1 MKPQSA
7 CVPATLAIACP
18 QGKQLGVALVSTAT
32 ARKRAPNAASADAL
46 ASEFSVKP
54 LFAEPIFVT
63 NIASAI
69 SDRQIEF
76 IKSVKMLENQVNHI
90 SEDLYLFER
99 KELASIKRAVHAALA
114 TYAREVMGVEHR
126 LEVTQSWALMNPPG
140 VGMHAHTHSNS
151 LVSGSLYYA
160 PMPDPPGNMIFE
172 RTSGYRQIELGVA
185 EGRTNI
191 YNAPRNAV
199 VPRHGDLVLFASS
212 ILHFVE
218 ENRSRENRYSIAF
231 NTFPRGKIGDFRDV
245 SELKL

>member
-1 MKPQSA
+1 M
-7 CVPATLAIACP
+7 
-18 QGKQLGVALVSTAT
+18 AT
-32 ARKRAPNAASADAL
+32 AHARQAARAPAPVG
-46 ASEFSVKP
+46 EFSVKP
-54 LFAEPIFVT
+54 LFAEPVFVT
-63 NIASAI
+63 NIAAAI
-69 SDRQIEF
+69 SQRQIDF
-76 IKSVKMLENQVNHI
+76 IKSVEMRENQTNHI
-90 SEDLYLFER
+90 SEDLYLFQR
-99 KELASIKRAVHAALA
+99 KELASIRKAVDAALA
-114 TYAREVMGVEHR
+114 TYAREVMGVEQR

-140 VGMHAHTHSNS
+140 AGMHAHTHSNS

-172 RTSGYRQIELGVA
+172 RATGYRQIELGVG

-199 VPRHGDLVLFASS
+199 VPKHGDLVLFSSS

-231 NTFPRGKIGDFRDV
+231 NTFPRGTIGDFRDV

>member
-1 MKPQSA
+1 MA
-7 CVPATLAIACP
+7 
-18 QGKQLGVALVSTAT
+18 TAT
-32 ARKRAPNAASADAL
+32 ARKPAADAG
-46 ASEFSVKP
+46 FSVKP

-69 SDRQIEF
+69 SDKQVDF

-99 KELASIKRAVHAALA
+99 KELASIRKAVQAALA
-114 TYAREVMGVEHR
+114 TYAREVMGVEQR

-160 PMPDPPGNMIFE
+160 PLPDPPGNMIFE
-172 RTSGYRQIELGVA
+172 RTSGYRQIELGVGA
-185 EGRTNI
+185 GRTNI
-191 YNAPRNAV
+191 YNAPRNAI
-199 VPRHGDLVLFASS
+199 VPKHGDLVLFSSS

-218 ENRSRENRYSIAF
+218 ENRSRENRHSIAF
-231 NTFPRGKIGDFRDV
+231 NTFPRGTIGDFRDV